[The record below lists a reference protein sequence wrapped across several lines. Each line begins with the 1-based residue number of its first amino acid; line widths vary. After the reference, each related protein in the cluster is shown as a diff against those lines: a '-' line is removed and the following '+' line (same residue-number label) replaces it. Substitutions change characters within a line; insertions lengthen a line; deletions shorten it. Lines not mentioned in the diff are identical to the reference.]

1 MADSNFD
8 VVDLENGLDMSK
20 MQLYRKLKNLTS
32 LAGNEFIRSIRLQ
45 QALVFME
52 TTQFNVSEIAYKVGF
67 NDPAYF
73 TRVFKKQFGQSPS
86 YYIHHAKENIS

>member
-1 MADSNFD
+1 
-8 VVDLENGLDMSK
+8 MSK

-45 QALVFME
+45 QAKILLE
-52 TTQFNVSEIAYKVGF
+52 TAQLNISEIAYQVGF

-73 TRVFKKQFGQSPS
+73 TRAFKKQYGRTPKSF
-86 YYIHHAKENIS
+86 INNNHETI

>member
-1 MADSNFD
+1 
-8 VVDLENGLDMSK
+8 
-20 MQLYRKLKNLTS
+20 LKNLTS

-52 TTQFNVSEIAYKVGF
+52 TTQYNVSEIAYKVGF